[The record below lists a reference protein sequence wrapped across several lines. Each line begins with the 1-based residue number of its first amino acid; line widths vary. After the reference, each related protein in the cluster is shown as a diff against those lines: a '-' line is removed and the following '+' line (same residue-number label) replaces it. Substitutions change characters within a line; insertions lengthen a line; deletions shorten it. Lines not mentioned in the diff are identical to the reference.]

1 MANFF
6 GLFSKKK
13 HKQFHGNMAVGTRQ
27 DISFQFTE
35 SNDKVKDRNTTLSAT
50 MMDSLENAKSFSDY
64 YQKHKGKLV
73 DRSFHQILNELIAEK
88 GMSVADVIRGSG
100 LTKPYVHK
108 IFNGKTNKPSR
119 DKLIALGFGLKLNSD
134 ELNELLKTAEYRE
147 LHPKVMRDAIIL
159 KSLQQGKSVFQ
170 TDEEL
175 DKYGELTIF
184 SAELT

>member
-1 MANFF
+1 MANLF

-13 HKQFHGNMAVGTRQ
+13 HKQFHGSSAIRTHQ

-35 SNDKVKDRNTTLSAT
+35 DGRGSKNTGITGS
-50 MMDSLENAKSFSDY
+50 MMKSLENAGSFSDY
-64 YQKHKGKLV
+64 YQEHRGKLV
-73 DRSFHQILNELIAEK
+73 DRSFSQVLNELIAEK

-108 IFNGKTNKPSR
+108 IFNGKANNPSR

-147 LHPKVMRDAIIL
+147 LHPKVMRDAIII

-170 TDEEL
+170 TDEVL
-175 DKYGELTIF
+175 AKYNEETIL
-184 SAELT
+184 SAE

>member
-1 MANFF
+1 MANLFAP
-6 GLFSKKK
+6 FSKKK
-13 HKQFHGNMAVGTRQ
+13 HKNFHGNSSTVTRQ

-35 SNDKVKDRNTTLSAT
+35 NIDKDPKNTAISAT
-50 MMDSLENAKSFSDY
+50 MMNSLENAVSFSDY
-64 YQKHKGKLV
+64 YKKHKDSLI
-73 DRSFHQILNELIAEK
+73 DRSFYQILNELIAEK

-108 IFNGKTNKPSR
+108 IFNGKANKPSR

-147 LHPKVMRDAIIL
+147 LHPKVMRDAIII

-175 DKYGELTIF
+175 DKYKELTIL
-184 SAELT
+184 SEN

>member
-1 MANFF
+1 MANLF
-6 GLFSKKK
+6 GMFSRKK
-13 HKQFHGNMAVGTRQ
+13 
-27 DISFQFTE
+27 
-35 SNDKVKDRNTTLSAT
+35 RNTDNNNSTGGYHDIAFRFMEDERKRRSKNRIST
-50 MMDSLENAKSFSDY
+50 GDMMDSLENAGSFSDY
-64 YQKHKGKLV
+64 YNEHKGKLV
-73 DRSFHQILNELIAEK
+73 DRSLYQILNELIAEK

-159 KSLQQGKSVFQ
+159 KALQQGRSIYQ
-170 TDEEL
+170 TDDAL
-175 DKYGELTIF
+175 YKYKEQTLLSGE
-184 SAELT
+184 